1 MFCGVFSALITP
13 FLKDLSVDYV
23 LLDKIIESQLQ
34 HNLAGFVI
42 LGTTSESTSLSEE
55 EKHQIID
62 FVINKVN
69 GRCKIIVGIVGNNTK
84 YVCDSIVKYN
94 KFNKIDGYLI
104 VVPYYNKPTQEGLY
118 LHFNECAKVSESP
131 IILYNVFSRCGVSL
145 HLETIL
151 KLSSIDNI
159 VGIKECSNDINYI
172 MHLCKAKPKGFNV
185 LCGEDSLLCNYLMLG
200 ASGCISVASQI
211 IPSQIVDIYQSL
223 SVDNDYQKSVDILY
237 KNLNLINFLFKQTN
251 PIPIKSLLSYVYKGE
266 EYLNKRDNNFKKF
279 TLFKLVKIVVNVLIF
294 QCENVAMDL

>member
-23 LLDKIIESQLQ
+23 LLGKIIESQLQ
-34 HNLAGFVI
+34 HNIAGFVI

-55 EKHQIID
+55 EKYKIID

-69 GRCKIIVGIVGNNTK
+69 GRCKIIVGIVDNNTHNA
-84 YVCDSIVKYN
+84 CSTILKYN
-94 KFNKIDGYLI
+94 KFNKLDGYLI

-118 LHFNECAKVSESP
+118 LHFNECAKVSERL

-172 MHLCKAKPKGFNV
+172 MQLCKAKPKDFNV

-223 SVDNDYQKSVDILY
+223 SVDNNYQKSVDILY

-266 EYLNKRDNNFKKF
+266 EYFRLPLCNLTQKDKDD
-279 TLFKLVKIVVNVLIF
+279 LIKVYL
-294 QCENVAMDL
+294 EVI